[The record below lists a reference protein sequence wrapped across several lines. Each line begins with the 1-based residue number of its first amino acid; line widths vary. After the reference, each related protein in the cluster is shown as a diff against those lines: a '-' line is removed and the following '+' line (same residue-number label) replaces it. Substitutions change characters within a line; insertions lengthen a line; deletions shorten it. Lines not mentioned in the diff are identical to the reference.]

1 MRFANVGG
9 RLQIAT
15 DDRLVDVETASQGR
29 FPADPMAAYERWD
42 ALLEWSHGATLDGGV
57 AREGATLLA
66 PSPRPRQSFGIGLN
80 YRLHVAE
87 GKVGVIP
94 EHPATFTKFPS
105 CINGPTGEIP
115 IWGDTVDWEVEMVVV
130 IGRTASRVGVDK
142 GWDHVAGLMIGQDI
156 SERTTQQRPPSQW
169 SLGKSFP
176 GFGPVGP
183 ALVSLDELD
192 DRDDLGIGCSVNG
205 VEMQSSR
212 TKELI
217 FPVPELVSRLSHNV
231 TLFAGDVI
239 FTGTPN
245 GVGAARTPP
254 VFLKPGDV
262 VTSWIEGLGE
272 LRNTCVAPDA

>member
-1 MRFANVGG
+1 MRFANVGN
-9 RLQIAT
+9 RLQIAAG
-15 DDRLVDVETASQGR
+15 DRLVDVETASGGR
-29 FPADPMAAYERWD
+29 FPADPQAAYERWD
-42 ALLEWSHGATLDGGV
+42 ALLEWAQSAPVDGGIPS
-57 AREGATLLA
+57 EGVTLLA
-66 PSPRPRQSFGIGLN
+66 PTPRPRQCFGIGLN

-87 GKVGVIP
+87 GKVGVVP

-105 CINGPTGEIP
+105 CINGPTGDIP
-115 IWGDTVDWEVEMVVV
+115 IAGNSVDWEVELVVV
-130 IGRTASRVGVDK
+130 IGRQASRVSVDK

-156 SERTTQQRPPSQW
+156 SEREVQQRPPSQW

-176 GFGPVGP
+176 GFGPCGP
-183 ALVSLDELD
+183 
-192 DRDDLGIGCSVNG
+192 
-205 VEMQSSR
+205 
-212 TKELI
+212 T
-217 FPVPELVSRLSHNV
+217 LVSRLSHNV